1 MSVKQNKKYSG
12 KHKAKIVLEAIKN
25 ERTIAEIAS
34 EYETHPKNIRN
45 WRREFMENMDI
56 VFEQDQHLR
65 QHKKKLREQQ
75 DMIDELHRQNGKMNT
90 QLEWAK
96 KKVEELELGY

>member
-1 MSVKQNKKYSG
+1 MSVKQNKTYSG
-12 KHKAKIVLEAIKN
+12 KLKAKIVMEALKN

-34 EYETHPKNIRN
+34 EYKTHPKNIQN
-45 WRREFMENMDI
+45 WRRQFMENMGSI
-56 VFEQDQHLR
+56 FEQEQHLKQYKR
-65 QHKKKLREQQ
+65 KLREKQ
-75 DMIDELHRQNGKMNT
+75 DTIDELHRQNGKMNT

>member
-1 MSVKQNKKYSG
+1 MSIKQHKKYTG
-12 KHKAKIVLEAIKN
+12 KQKAKIVMEALKN

-34 EYETHPKNIRN
+34 EYQTHPKNIQN
-45 WRREFMENMDI
+45 WRKQFLENMEL
-56 VFEQDQHLR
+56 VFEQDHHLKA
-65 QHKKKLREQQ
+65 HKKKLREQQ
-75 DMIDELHRQNGKMNT
+75 DVIDDLHRQHGKMST

>member
-1 MSVKQNKKYSG
+1 MSVKQSKKYTG
-12 KHKAKIVLEAIKN
+12 KQKAKMVLEALKN

-34 EYETHPKNIRN
+34 EYETHPKNIQN
-45 WRREFMENMDI
+45 WRRQFLENMDV
-56 VFEQDQHLR
+56 VFEQDQHLT

-75 DMIDELHRQNGKMNT
+75 DTIDNLHRQNGKMNT

>member
-1 MSVKQNKKYSG
+1 MSVKQSKKYTG
-12 KHKAKIVLEAIKN
+12 KQKAKMVLEALKN

-34 EYETHPKNIRN
+34 EYETHPKNIQN
-45 WRREFMENMDI
+45 WRRQFLENMEV
-56 VFEQDQHLR
+56 VFEQDQHLT

-75 DMIDELHRQNGKMNT
+75 DTIDNLHRQNGKMNT